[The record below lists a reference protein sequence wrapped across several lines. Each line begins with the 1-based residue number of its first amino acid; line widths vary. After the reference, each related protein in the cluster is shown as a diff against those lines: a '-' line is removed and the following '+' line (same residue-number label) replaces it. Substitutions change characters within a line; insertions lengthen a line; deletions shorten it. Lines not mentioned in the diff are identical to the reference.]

1 MEAINSK
8 NSIKEKLSKYNKK
21 LVGKTTLKE
30 ARYALWEQLVLEVIK
45 FRTHI
50 EVVEEFETTNVSLP
64 KCDFIA
70 HELTHRP
77 IEVAQRMIDF
87 MRTTSKTYLQVLKVE
102 DRTSM
107 TTLENK
113 SICKHKYVCS
123 VISKE

>member
-1 MEAINSK
+1 MTQKDQEA
-8 NSIKEKLSKYNKK
+8 
-21 LVGKTTLKE
+21 KE
-30 ARYALWEQLVLEVIK
+30 ARYSLWDQLALEVTK
-45 FRTHI
+45 FRFHL
-50 EVVEEFETTNVSLP
+50 EVVQEEFETTNVSLP